1 MDFVDLRYDHNKSNT
16 EWKINL
22 IPREKV
28 SFTLYFINFQTNNEN
43 VLLSNQITGFSDHQY
58 LWKEAINVLDFL
70 YKDIYQWKI
79 LSKNVGLVC
88 QAVQSTQS
96 LVILTKVSRGPAI
109 LFFCYDSFWPGITLS
124 NTYYL
129 FSLHQKPKIISGVF
143 VLTRFHIFLQYIFL
157 VLKFYLSIF

>member
-88 QAVQSTQS
+88 
-96 LVILTKVSRGPAI
+96 
-109 LFFCYDSFWPGITLS
+109 
-124 NTYYL
+124 
-129 FSLHQKPKIISGVF
+129 
-143 VLTRFHIFLQYIFL
+143 
-157 VLKFYLSIF
+157 